1 MSNLLQRFVIFNAL
15 FLVFTTSLNAQDDYT
30 RRPVLESYVTSPA
43 IYGGFSPRQYL
54 SIELL
59 KDEVDLSGFE
69 IISVH
74 GDCYNCS
81 GEDWDTIHDAMYL
94 RVPEYADSMKLIGF
108 TGFPQLLFDR
118 TYLEEDTNVKT
129 RVDVYNAYQKRQAD
143 CKVEVEATVDS
154 VSRALEV
161 KTKIKWRRNLLLP
174 KNVVMVLTEDDV
186 NNRVDEGYSQFN
198 FYSKWWPPGINWDS
212 LRVPMVV
219 NGVDYYRE
227 FPRVH
232 QKDMIH
238 KHVARKI
245 LPSFG
250 GETKVFPTLIE
261 KDSIYSW
268 EFQKFILPSDY
279 NLSRLRAIVMVLDRS
294 TYEVENSG
302 GADIVLGEVDF
313 VNKVV
318 INEKPSLK
326 IYPNPAKNFIQLY
339 GISST
344 EEYRIYN
351 NLGVEMLQG
360 FASKNANKV
369 NIQMLNRGVYFM
381 RTGEQFLKFIKD

>member
-1 MSNLLQRFVIFNAL
+1 MKTFFKKI
-15 FLVFTTSLNAQDDYT
+15 LVFHVLLLLFTSSLNAQDYT
-30 RRPVLESYVTSPA
+30 RRPVFESFVTSPA
-43 IYGGFSPRQYL
+43 VFGGWCPRMYQVV
-54 SIELL
+54 EHL
-59 KDEVDLSGFE
+59 KDNIDLSGFE
-69 IISVH
+69 IINVH

-108 TGFPQLLFDR
+108 TGWPQYLFDR
-118 TYLEEDTNVKT
+118 TTLEEDTNVKT
-129 RVDVYNAYQKRQAD
+129 WVEVYNAHQKREAD
-143 CKVEVEATVDS
+143 CKVEVQAIVDS

-161 KTKIKWRRNLLLP
+161 KTKIQWRRNLLLP

-198 FYSKWWPPGINWDS
+198 FYSKFWPPGLNWDS
-212 LRVPMVV
+212 LRVPMFV

-250 GETKVFPTLIE
+250 GETKVFPALIE
-261 KDSIYSW
+261 KDTIYSW

-279 NLSRLRAIVMVLDRS
+279 NLGRLRAIVMVLDRS
-294 TYEVENSG
+294 TYEVEN
-302 GADIVLGEVDF
+302 
-313 VNKVV
+313 
-318 INEKPSLK
+318 
-326 IYPNPAKNFIQLY
+326 
-339 GISST
+339 
-344 EEYRIYN
+344 
-351 NLGVEMLQG
+351 VEL
-360 FASKNANKV
+360 SNTV
-369 NIQMLNRGVYFM
+369 RH
-381 RTGEQFLKFIKD
+381 DP

>member
-1 MSNLLQRFVIFNAL
+1 MKTAVKKISALSMLL
-15 FLVFTTSLNAQDDYT
+15 LVFATSLNAQDYT

-43 IYGGFSPRQYL
+43 VYGGFCPNTYL
-54 SIELL
+54 AIELL

-69 IISVH
+69 IINVH

-81 GEDWDTIHDAMYL
+81 GENWDTIHDAMYL
-94 RVPEYADSMKLIGF
+94 RVPEYADSMRLIGINAY
-108 TGFPQLLFDR
+108 PVSLFDR
-118 TYLEEDTNVKT
+118 TYLEDDTNVKNN
-129 RVDVYNAYQKRQAD
+129 VDLYNAYQKRAAD
-143 CKVEVEATVDS
+143 CEVKVEAIVDS

-161 KTKIKWRRNLLLP
+161 KTKIQWRKNLLIP

-186 NNRVDEGYSQFN
+186 NNREDEGYSQFN
-198 FYSKWWPPGINWDS
+198 FFSKFWPPGLNWDS

-250 GETKVFPTLIE
+250 GETKVFPALIE
-261 KDSIYSW
+261 KDTVYSW

-294 TYEVENSG
+294 SYEVENSG
-302 GADIVLGEVDF
+302 GADVVLGEVDF
-313 VNKVV
+313 VNHVV
-318 INEKPSLK
+318 MNKKPNLK
-326 IYPNPAKNFIQLY
+326 IYPNPAKKFIQLY
-339 GISST
+339 GVSST
-344 EEYRIYN
+344 EEYAVYN
-351 NLGVEMLQG
+351 NLGVEILRG
-360 FASKNANKV
+360 FVSKNTDKV
-369 NIQMLNRGVYFM
+369 NIQMLNRGVYFIHI
-381 RTGEQFLKFIKD
+381 GSQFLKFIKY

>member
-1 MSNLLQRFVIFNAL
+1 MKTFFKKI
-15 FLVFTTSLNAQDDYT
+15 LVFHVLLLLFTSSLNAQDYT
-30 RRPVLESYVTSPA
+30 RRPVFESFVTSPA
-43 IYGGFSPRQYL
+43 VFGGWCPRMYQVV
-54 SIELL
+54 EHL
-59 KDEVDLSGFE
+59 KDNIDLSGFE
-69 IISVH
+69 IINVH

-108 TGFPQLLFDR
+108 TGWPQYLFDR
-118 TYLEEDTNVKT
+118 TTLEEDTNVKT
-129 RVDVYNAYQKRQAD
+129 WVEVYNAHQKREAD
-143 CKVEVEATVDS
+143 CKVEVQAIVDS

-161 KTKIKWRRNLLLP
+161 KTKIQWRRNLLLP

-198 FYSKWWPPGINWDS
+198 FYSKFWPPGLNWDS
-212 LRVPMVV
+212 LRVPMFV

-250 GETKVFPTLIE
+250 GETKVFPALIE
-261 KDSIYSW
+261 KDTIYSW

-279 NLSRLRAIVMVLDRS
+279 NLGRLRAIVMVLDRS

-302 GADIVLGEVDF
+302 GADVVLGEVDF
-313 VNKVV
+313 VNQVV
-318 INEKPSLK
+318 KHEKPNLK
-326 IYPNPAKNFIQLY
+326 IYPNPAKKFIQLY
-339 GISST
+339 GVSST

-351 NLGVEMLQG
+351 NLGVEILQG
-360 FASKNANKV
+360 LVSKTTDKV
-369 NIQMLNRGVYFM
+369 NIQMLNQGVYFIHI
-381 RTGEQFLKFIKD
+381 GEQFLKFIKD

>member
-1 MSNLLQRFVIFNAL
+1 MKNFIRKYLVISGL
-15 FLVFTTSLNAQDDYT
+15 FLALTTTLNAQDYT
-30 RRPVLESYVTSPA
+30 RRPVLESFVTSPA
-43 IYGGFSPRQYL
+43 VFGGYCPRTYL
-54 SIELL
+54 AIEQL

-69 IISVH
+69 IINVH

-81 GEDWDTIHDAMYL
+81 GENWDTIHDAMYL
-94 RVPEYADSMKLIGF
+94 QVPEYADSMRLIGINAW
-108 TGFPQLLFDR
+108 PSSLFDR
-118 TYLEEDTNVKT
+118 TYLEEDTNIKT
-129 RVDVYNAYQKRQAD
+129 TVDFYNAYQKRAAD
-143 CKVEVEATVDS
+143 CEVKVEAVVDS

-161 KTKIKWRRNLLLP
+161 KTKIQWRRNLLLP

-186 NNRVDEGYSQFN
+186 NNRVDNGYSQFN
-198 FYSKWWPPGINWDS
+198 FYSKFWPPGFNFDS
-212 LRVPMVV
+212 LTVPMFV

-250 GETKVFPTLIE
+250 GETKVFPALIE
-261 KDSIYSW
+261 KDTIYSW
-268 EFQKFILPSDY
+268 EFQKFILPSNF

-302 GADIVLGEVDF
+302 GADVVLGEVDF
-313 VNKVV
+313 VNQVV
-318 INEKPSLK
+318 KHEKPNLK
-326 IYPNPAKNFIQLY
+326 IYPNPAKKIIQLY
-339 GISST
+339 GVSST

-351 NLGVEMLQG
+351 NLGVEILQG
-360 FASKNANKV
+360 FVSKTADKV
-369 NIQMLNRGVYFM
+369 NIQMLNQGVYFIHI
-381 RTGEQFLKFIKD
+381 GEQFLKFIKD

>member
-1 MSNLLQRFVIFNAL
+1 MRTFFKKIFVFHGLLL
-15 FLVFTTSLNAQDDYT
+15 FFTSSLKAQDYT

-43 IYGGFSPRQYL
+43 VYGGWCPRQYEQ
-54 SIELL
+54 IELL

-69 IISVH
+69 IINVH

-94 RVPEYADSMKLIGF
+94 RVPEYADSMRLIGF
-108 TGFPQLLFDR
+108 TGWPQLLFDR
-118 TYLEEDTNVKT
+118 TSLEEDTNRKT
-129 RVDVYNAYQKRQAD
+129 RVDVYNAYQKRAAD
-143 CKVEVEATVDS
+143 CKVEVEAIVDS

-161 KTKIKWRRNLLLP
+161 KTKIQWRRNLLLP

-198 FYSKWWPPGINWDS
+198 FYSKFWPPGLNWDS

-250 GETKVFPTLIE
+250 GETKVFPALIE
-261 KDSIYSW
+261 RDTIYSW

-279 NLSRLRAIVMVLDRS
+279 NLGRLRAIVMVLDRS

-302 GADIVLGEVDF
+302 GADVVLGEVDF
-313 VNKVV
+313 VNQVV
-318 INEKPSLK
+318 KQEKPNLK
-326 IYPNPAKNFIQLY
+326 IYPNPAKKFIQLY
-339 GISST
+339 GVSST

-351 NLGVEMLQG
+351 NLGVEILQG
-360 FASKNANKV
+360 LVSKNTDKV
-369 NIQMLNRGVYFM
+369 NIQMLNQGVYFIHI
-381 RTGEQFLKFIKD
+381 GEQFLKFIKD